1 MVVDVNAS
9 GASSPRPPRLVRGSL
24 VTLRRRCGKP
34 SCYCADGVQL
44 HANPA
49 LTYSQD
55 GKTRIVALRE
65 ADVPAVEA
73 ALERYRQRRE
83 RLDEQATD
91 GIEALRSWVAHRRER
106 ARR

>member
-1 MVVDVNAS
+1 MLVDVNSS
-9 GASSPRPPRLVRGSL
+9 GGSSPRPPRLVRGSL

-34 SCYCADGVQL
+34 SCYCADGVEL

-65 ADVPAVEA
+65 ADVPAVA
-73 ALERYRQRRE
+73 AAVERYRQRRE

-91 GIEALRSWVAHRRER
+91 GIEALRTWVAHRRER